1 MSYRAQALQPEMTYS
16 QASPYTALDAGGHVD
31 SSLSGS
37 SAYHGATDQQGA
49 PLRIFLVED
58 SAMLRDR
65 LSEAFSTWGKI
76 TMAGHAE
83 TEAVADAALRTCEW
97 DVLILD
103 LQLLQGTGLGVL
115 RNLRGHR
122 KPGTA
127 VIVLTNYAI
136 PSYRARSM
144 ELGAD
149 YFFDKTKDFA
159 KIKEVFNELADKRQG
174 SPAQPLESAM
184 R

>member
-1 MSYRAQALQPEMTYS
+1 MTSYRAHVIHPEDKFKQP
-16 QASPYTALDAGGHVD
+16 PHFVALDDAQRQPHD
-31 SSLSGS
+31 TH
-37 SAYHGATDQQGA
+37 SAVA
-49 PLRIFLVED
+49 PTNEVAALRIFLVED

-65 LSEAFSTWGKI
+65 LSEAIATWGAVR
-76 TMAGHAE
+76 MVGHAE
-83 TEAVADAALRTCEW
+83 TEAAADAALRAGDW

-115 RNLRGHR
+115 RNLRAYR
-122 KPGTA
+122 KPGTS

-149 YFFDKTKDFA
+149 YFFDKTKDFS
-159 KIKEVFNELADKRQG
+159 KIKEVFSELAEKKRAASG
-174 SPAQPLESAM
+174 SLCSPEAA
-184 R
+184 

>member
-1 MSYRAQALQPEMTYS
+1 MSYRATGAVPQSAFTQSRAFGALERSDNTRGDTLLS
-16 QASPYTALDAGGHVD
+16 ADAD
-31 SSLSGS
+31 SE
-37 SAYHGATDQQGA
+37 
-49 PLRIFLVED
+49 PLKIFLVED
-58 SAMLRDR
+58 SAILRDR
-65 LSEAFSTWGKI
+65 LTDLMANWGKVRMI
-76 TMAGHAE
+76 GHAE
-83 TEAVADAALRTCEW
+83 TEAVADVALRNCDW

-122 KPGTA
+122 RPGTV

-136 PSYRARSM
+136 PSYRTRSM

-159 KIKEVFNELADKRQG
+159 RIKDVFGELAEKQHRVALQPAAQAVG
-174 SPAQPLESAM
+174 S
-184 R
+184 

>member
-1 MSYRAQALQPEMTYS
+1 MTSYRAQAMPPDNIFN
-16 QASPYTALDAGGHVD
+16 QAPFAALDGASRD
-31 SSLSGS
+31 LS
-37 SAYHGATDQQGA
+37 HGTGTHADDTE

-58 SAMLRDR
+58 SAILRDR
-65 LSEAFSTWGKI
+65 LSEAFASWGKI
-76 TMAGHAE
+76 TMVGHAE
-83 TEAVADAALRTCEW
+83 TEAVADAALRGGDW

-122 KPGTA
+122 KPGTS

-159 KIKEVFNELADKRQG
+159 KIKEVFSDVVQKRQAG
-174 SPAQPLESAM
+174 TGAIPVAQSA
-184 R
+184 

>member
-1 MSYRAQALQPEMTYS
+1 MTSYRAHVIHPEDKFKQP
-16 QASPYTALDAGGHVD
+16 PHFVALD
-31 SSLSGS
+31 
-37 SAYHGATDQQGA
+37 GAQRRPLDPHRAVAPKNESA

-58 SAMLRDR
+58 SAILRDR
-65 LSEAFSTWGKI
+65 LAEAIAAWGTVK
-76 TMAGHAE
+76 MVGHAE
-83 TEAVADAALRTCEW
+83 TEAVADAALRAGDW

-115 RNLRGHR
+115 RNLRGYR
-122 KPGTA
+122 KPGTS

-159 KIKEVFNELADKRQG
+159 KIKDVFSELADKKRAADTFC
-174 SPAQPLESAM
+174 SPEAA
-184 R
+184 

>member
-1 MSYRAQALQPEMTYS
+1 MSYQRAQGSNQTAMKQSSYY
-16 QASPYTALDAGGHVD
+16 AALD
-31 SSLSGS
+31 SGQV
-37 SAYHGATDQQGA
+37 HGAHANPRATAVNGPE
-49 PLRIFLVED
+49 PLKIFLVED
-58 SAMLRDR
+58 SAILRDR
-65 LSEAFSTWGKI
+65 LSEVLVNWGDVRMI
-76 TMAGHAE
+76 GHAE
-83 TEAVADAALRTCEW
+83 TEAVADVALKNCDW

-122 KPGTA
+122 RAGTA

-159 KIKEVFNELADKRQG
+159 KIKEVFSELAEKRERA
-174 SPAQPLESAM
+174 AQPAAAVAGS
-184 R
+184 

>member
-1 MSYRAQALQPEMTYS
+1 MTSHRAQVLQPEKIFQQPS
-16 QASPYTALDAGGHVD
+16 NFVPLDGGQRDQLDARMAV
-31 SSLSGS
+31 
-37 SAYHGATDQQGA
+37 ATRNEPA

-58 SAMLRDR
+58 SAILRDR
-65 LSEAFSTWGKI
+65 LSEAIATWG
-76 TMAGHAE
+76 TVQMTGHAE
-83 TEAVADAALRTCEW
+83 TEAAADAALRTGDW

-115 RNLRGHR
+115 RNLRGYR
-122 KPGTA
+122 KPGTS

-149 YFFDKTKDFA
+149 YFFDKTKDFS
-159 KIKEVFNELADKRQG
+159 KIKDVFSEMVDKKRAAGADTLR
-174 SPAQPLESAM
+174 SPEAA
-184 R
+184 